1 MSNIRKNL
9 SLCAS
14 TLCIG
19 LMFSFGAAKAE
30 TIEFNASNWQPE
42 STALVQNGYKEWA
55 ANLEKISNGTL
66 KAKVFNGS
74 VLLPP
79 AAHLSG
85 VRDGIAQVAFHAGT
99 YTPADIPLDNILAQ
113 LAFNYSDNFVATLA
127 VTDINMND
135 TELLA
140 QWDKH
145 NIVFGG
151 GFATIPYRL
160 FCTTKVTSLA
170 DLEGKKL
177 RMPGSVHSDWAK
189 SVGAVPVNVPSSEMY
204 SGLEKGQLDCASNTI
219 EQLKTSSLWD
229 IAKHTTMVELGIY
242 YAGYEWGINK
252 DFWKSLSDD
261 QRRMM
266 FDAFSL
272 AMARTM
278 MGYVRA
284 GEAVLEEVA
293 SKGVTVYEPEDDLKK
308 SITDFKESANAAAV
322 NVGTEKFKVANAADL
337 VARFEAMIAKWE
349 NLLAGIDRTDEA
361 AVTALVKS
369 EIYDKIDV
377 SSYGQ

>member
-1 MSNIRKNL
+1 MSNIHRKLTICATALGAGLLL
-9 SLCAS
+9 SSA
-14 TLCIG
+14 G
-19 LMFSFGAAKAE
+19 VRAE

-55 ANLEKISNGTL
+55 AHLEEISGGAL

-85 VRDGIAQVAFHAGT
+85 VRDGIAQVGFHAGT

-135 TELLA
+135 AELQA
-140 QWDKH
+140 QWDRH

-252 DFWKSLSDD
+252 DFWKGLSDE

-266 FDAFSL
+266 FDAFAR

-278 MGYVRA
+278 MGYVKA
-284 GEAVLEEVA
+284 GEAVLAEVA
-293 SKGVTVYEPEDDLKK
+293 SKGVTVHEPEDDLKQ
-308 SITDFKESANAAAV
+308 SITDFKANANAAAIK
-322 NVGTEKFKVANAADL
+322 VGTEKFKVDNAADL
-337 VARFEAMIAKWE
+337 VDRFEATIAKWE
-349 NLLAGIDRTDEA
+349 TLLAGIDRTDEA
-361 AVTALVKS
+361 AVVALVKS

-377 SSYGQ
+377 STYGQ

>member
-1 MSNIRKNL
+1 MSKNTRNL
-9 SLCAS
+9 IACVSAAAMGIMLFGQTAS
-14 TLCIG
+14 
-19 LMFSFGAAKAE
+19 AE
-30 TIEFNASNWQPE
+30 IIEFNASNWQPE

-55 ANLEKISNGTL
+55 ENLEKISGGSL
-66 KAKVFNGS
+66 KAKLFIGS

-135 TELLA
+135 AELLA

-160 FCTTKVTSLA
+160 FCTSKVTSLA
-170 DLEGKKL
+170 DIKGKKV

-242 YAGYEWGINK
+242 YAGYEYGMNK
-252 DFWKSLSDD
+252 DFWKSLSPE

-266 FDAFSL
+266 FASFSS

-278 MGYVRA
+278 MGYVKA
-284 GEAVLEEVA
+284 GETVLSEVA
-293 SKGVTVYEPEDDLKK
+293 SKGVSVHQPDDDLKK
-308 SITDFKESANAAAV
+308 SIADFMESAKAAAIT
-322 NVGTEKFKVANAADL
+322 VGTEKFKVANAADL
-337 VARFEAMIAKWE
+337 VSRFETTVEKWE
-349 NLLAGIDRTDEA
+349 KLLSGVDRTDEA
-361 AVTALVKS
+361 AVASLIKT

-377 SSYGQ
+377 NTYGQ

>member
-1 MSNIRKNL
+1 MSLNL
-9 SLCAS
+9 RNLKLSGSLLCA
-14 TLCIG
+14 G
-19 LMFSFGAAKAE
+19 LLLTSGASLAD
-30 TIEFNASNWQPE
+30 TVEFNASNWQPE
-42 STALVQNGYKEWA
+42 STALVKNGYKEWA
-55 ANLEKISNGTL
+55 ETLEEMSGGEL

-127 VTDINMND
+127 VTDINMTNPD
-135 TELLA
+135 LLA
-140 QWDKH
+140 QWEKH

-160 FCTTKVTSLA
+160 FCTTPVTSLA

-189 SVGAVPVNVPSSEMY
+189 SIGAVPVNVPSSEMY

-242 YAGYEWGINK
+242 YAGYQWGMNK
-252 DFWKSLSDD
+252 DFWTGLTDD
-261 QRRMM
+261 QRRTLL
-266 FDAFSL
+266 DSYAQ
-272 AMARTM
+272 AMARVM
-278 MGYVRA
+278 IGYVEA
-284 GEAVLEEVA
+284 GDTVMSELGDH
-293 SKGVTVYEPEDDLKK
+293 GVTAHEPADDLKQ
-308 SITDFKESANAAAV
+308 SIIDFKSSATAAAIK
-322 NVGTEKFKVANAADL
+322 VGEEKFQVENTADL
-337 VARFEAMIAKWE
+337 VAQFEATVEKWE
-349 NLLAGIDRTDEA
+349 GLMEGVDRTDDAVVA
-361 AVTALVKS
+361 ALIKA

-377 SSYGQ
+377 SSYGH